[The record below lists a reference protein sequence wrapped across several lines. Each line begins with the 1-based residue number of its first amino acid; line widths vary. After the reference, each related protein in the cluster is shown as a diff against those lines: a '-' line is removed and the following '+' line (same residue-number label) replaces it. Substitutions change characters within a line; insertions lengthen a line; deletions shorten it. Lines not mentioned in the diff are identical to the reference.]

1 MRILFLGDVVGNSG
15 CSKIMNNLLNQIE
28 LKKIDFVIVNGEN
41 ADQSGVG
48 LSKKIC
54 EDFFNCGGFIEFSS
68 EMTSV
73 EISSPKDYSG
83 YNGHYTYPFNSLCE
97 WVIKDECAEGF
108 YINPIK
114 FDIEGNDEKIRKE
127 LHFYSLK
134 GVHNGWVRVTIT
146 H

>member
-1 MRILFLGDVVGNSG
+1 MNIFLFFAVVAVRAKREESDRY
-15 CSKIMNNLLNQIE
+15 S
-28 LKKIDFVIVNGEN
+28 D
-41 ADQSGVG
+41 
-48 LSKKIC
+48 

-127 LHFYSLK
+127 LHFYSLRPRK
-134 GVHNGWVRVTIT
+134 IHFYKENNLFNLI
-146 H
+146 